1 VKRNE
6 HFQINDEK
14 YLQLPLTVNAHLCSD
29 AYNYMRSDLEDD
41 DVKIDI
47 HTICPS
53 NYFGQTSTG
62 AEISYYFCINFS
74 FASGYVY

>member
-1 VKRNE
+1 M
-6 HFQINDEK
+6 
-14 YLQLPLTVNAHLCSD
+14 LSGP
-29 AYNYMRSDLEDD
+29 EDD

-47 HTICPS
+47 HNICPS

-74 FASGYVY
+74 FASGCIY